1 MVRLIVLGYGGR
13 GGGGNIGGMPVLF
26 SNIALDIPSEEIPI
40 KAQMIM
46 MERYRIFILS
56 QRDFKFPRF
65 THYFYCHFR
74 WRHKICCWSFA

>member
-46 MERYRIFILS
+46 NERYRVFIFYSKTTIA
-56 QRDFKFPRF
+56 
-65 THYFYCHFR
+65 
-74 WRHKICCWSFA
+74 SFSIQV